1 MKSTILLLTIGFFL
15 VMTLTITE
23 NYKQYENTIQ
33 LQQMHLIQM
42 QNEINVKD
50 SVIIDLYKPI
60 VRLQLAC
67 GIINPDTTFT
77 YIEKV
82 LNPSNI
88 HKLIKTDLRPC
99 NRIQ

>member
-1 MKSTILLLTIGFFL
+1 MKYLILLLTIAYFAVLAIAFNKSN
-15 VMTLTITE
+15 IE
-23 NYKQYENTIQ
+23 YENTIQ
-33 LQQMHLIQM
+33 LQQMHLIKM

-67 GIINPDTTFT
+67 GIMNPDTTFT

-82 LNPSNI
+82 LNPCNI
-88 HKLIKTDLRPC
+88 HLINKIDLR
-99 NRIQ
+99 

>member
-1 MKSTILLLTIGFFL
+1 MKNILLLLTIAFFA
-15 VMTLTITE
+15 TLAVTL
-23 NYKQYENTIQ
+23 KQNNSKYENTIQ

-82 LNPSNI
+82 LNPCNI
-88 HKLIKTDLRPC
+88 HKLLKTDLR
-99 NRIQ
+99 

>member
-1 MKSTILLLTIGFFL
+1 MKNILLILTIAFFA
-15 VMTLTITE
+15 TLAVTL
-23 NYKQYENTIQ
+23 KQNNSKYENTIQ
-33 LQQMHLIQM
+33 LQQMYIIQM

-77 YIEKV
+77 YIEKA
-82 LNPSNI
+82 LNPCNI
-88 HKLIKTDLRPC
+88 HLINKIDLR
-99 NRIQ
+99 

>member
-1 MKSTILLLTIGFFL
+1 MKNILLILTIAFF
-15 VMTLTITE
+15 VTLAIAL
-23 NYKQYENTIQ
+23 KQNNSKYENTIQ

-50 SVIIDLYKPI
+50 SVIIDLYEPI

-67 GIINPDTTFT
+67 GIMNPDTTFT

-82 LNPSNI
+82 LNPCNI
-88 HKLIKTDLRPC
+88 HLINKIDLR
-99 NRIQ
+99 

>member
-1 MKSTILLLTIGFFL
+1 MKNILLILTIAFFA
-15 VMTLTITE
+15 TLAVTL
-23 NYKQYENTIQ
+23 KQNNSKYENTIQ
-33 LQQMHLIQM
+33 LQQMYIIQM

-82 LNPSNI
+82 LNPCNI
-88 HKLIKTDLRPC
+88 HLINKIDLR
-99 NRIQ
+99 

>member
-1 MKSTILLLTIGFFL
+1 MKNILLILTIAFFA
-15 VMTLTITE
+15 TLAVTL
-23 NYKQYENTIQ
+23 KQNNSKYEKAIQ
-33 LQQMHLIQM
+33 LQQAHLIQM

-67 GIINPDTTFT
+67 GIKTPDTTFT

-82 LNPSNI
+82 LNPCNI
-88 HKLIKTDLRPC
+88 HLINKIDLR
-99 NRIQ
+99 

>member
-1 MKSTILLLTIGFFL
+1 MKNILLLLTIAFFA
-15 VMTLTITE
+15 TLAV
-23 NYKQYENTIQ
+23 NLKQNNSKYENTIKM
-33 LQQMHLIQM
+33 QQMHLIKM

-67 GIINPDTTFT
+67 GIKNPDTTFT

-82 LNPSNI
+82 LNPCNI
-88 HKLIKTDLRPC
+88 HLINKIDLR
-99 NRIQ
+99 

>member
-1 MKSTILLLTIGFFL
+1 MKNILLILTIAFFA
-15 VMTLTITE
+15 TLAIAL
-23 NYKQYENTIQ
+23 KQNNSKYEKAIQ

-50 SVIIDLYKPI
+50 SVIIDLYEPI

-67 GIINPDTTFT
+67 GIKNPDTTFT

-82 LNPSNI
+82 LNPCNI
-88 HKLIKTDLRPC
+88 HKLIKTDLR
-99 NRIQ
+99 